1 MFNCFSDEKL
11 LIFLSFVFSVEMVI
25 KNENMN
31 GTSDVKYFLDVFE
44 IKAKLKQVLS
54 ELKEDIK

>member
-1 MFNCFSDEKL
+1 MFKIFSNEKL
-11 LIFLSFVFSVEMVI
+11 VIFFSFSSVEMVV

-31 GTSDVKYFLDVFE
+31 GSSDVKYFLDVFE